1 MVPVICG
8 FLNTARQ
15 EAPGKAAVQE
25 ESQNR
30 TYEAWLDI
38 RYQCLKPG
46 LCRFHRFN
54 IAILCVY
61 IYIYSKASFVGNRAA
76 CWSEESSDFRCVA
89 WRSSPRPAPSKQS
102 LTWRPN
108 WRRKSRCAQ
117 PGMGGTGSAAV
128 IQRMWLGLMTRF
140 CATSSYRPC
149 TICVCFSRL

>member
-8 FLNTARQ
+8 FLDTARQ

-54 IAILCVY
+54 MAILHIY
-61 IYIYSKASFVGNRAA
+61 IYIQRLPLLGIEQLVDPKKAPILDVSLGGHRQDRHRQSRA
-76 CWSEESSDFRCVA
+76 SHGGQIEDEKVVA
-89 WRSSPRPAPSKQS
+89 LSQGWAEQALPR
-102 LTWRPN
+102 
-108 WRRKSRCAQ
+108 
-117 PGMGGTGSAAV
+117 
-128 IQRMWLGLMTRF
+128 
-140 CATSSYRPC
+140 
-149 TICVCFSRL
+149 